1 MRAHNGHCYLYCDGA
16 FQPYKGIPPEATFGR
31 VKEFLLRLEG
41 LFRPLPGDV
50 KREDD
55 KLLDAISDVM
65 QSHHSY
71 AEFLS
76 RCEDAAIFCLGD
88 KKGKGF
94 GKGRGPMDDDIVDE
108 PSNSLVHWNIIT
120 AHALSRVGLQLQRE
134 LLDEKLFSYI
144 LEWCE
149 TPSARRPGCC
159 YADTCVLYDCE
170 DGVTVR
176 HVSMSSANNV
186 YLRIPHPLL
195 DPVLDDIQAVVLRFY
210 KQTFWANLEP
220 FLCCQAAQ
228 ALAKRGENIDRCFIG
243 EGPGGVG
250 QSLYSSHL
258 AAMYGHN
265 HAFFDP
271 NVWYQDDELRK
282 QIEQFA
288 DCMIITGQEAPEGGR
303 KLREDFFQED
313 HVS

>member
-1 MRAHNGHCYLYCDGA
+1 
-16 FQPYKGIPPEATFGR
+16 
-31 VKEFLLRLEG
+31 
-41 LFRPLPGDV
+41 
-50 KREDD
+50 
-55 KLLDAISDVM
+55 
-65 QSHHSY
+65 
-71 AEFLS
+71 
-76 RCEDAAIFCLGD
+76 
-88 KKGKGF
+88 
-94 GKGRGPMDDDIVDE
+94 
-108 PSNSLVHWNIIT
+108 
-120 AHALSRVGLQLQRE
+120 
-134 LLDEKLFSYI
+134 
-144 LEWCE
+144 
-149 TPSARRPGCC
+149 
-159 YADTCVLYDCE
+159 
-170 DGVTVR
+170 
-176 HVSMSSANNV
+176 
-186 YLRIPHPLL
+186 L

-265 HAFFDP
+265 HAVFDP

-303 KLREDFFQED
+303 KLREDLFKKTMSADGIAGRKPYGFTTRMLQCEGWKRLEVNKLIRFVGVTEENFNSILRRALVWKPKARFYDAAYLQKHYPD
-313 HVS
+313 HELDASSARTLR